1 MVNEVAPA
9 HILLIVPSV
18 MVGNGLTTMVFDTLL
33 TVLLQAPPVM
43 FVTVMVALPAVVK
56 PVAVNVPVPA
66 VVTVIVAV
74 KPVAEGELLL

>member
-18 MVGNGLTTMVFDTLL
+18 MVGNGLTTMVFDTLF
-33 TVLLQAPPVM
+33 TVLLQDPLAM

-56 PVAVNVPVPA
+56 PVAVNVPVPG
-66 VVTVIVAV
+66 V
-74 KPVAEGELLL
+74 LLTSP